1 MMGKVDARAHHE
13 RVQQVWS
20 TLELDGALAPANND
34 RMGWYERRR
43 DGKKRPRTV
52 VSDGVELVQDV
63 ERTVYTAISFAP
75 RDYYIDAWQDYD
87 SSTDSDNPQ
96 PDYGDFVGFAPF
108 VDVDLTNDAK
118 AKRKAGKLNTE
129 PVEEAIDRYVAA
141 FARLCGGRDAVF
153 LLDSV
158 GGAYPLVAPS
168 VASPIADHFSRKERA
183 TIYEELA
190 ARVNDYAKKV
200 WQDIEAEIE
209 GIGKL
214 LDPDFVCHKN
224 RVHKAPLT
232 LHGDIDAV
240 VTPMDTDSVAF
251 ELTPIETLSESQID
265 AAQRW
270 GESYTADYSDRVHR
284 LVAGLWPD
292 YEADSWTDALEQW
305 LDDEM
310 GEPEDTSTPTPSQ
323 NGESSTNPDYA
334 NIEGVWQAIDDLDAT
349 DVAEDTIVHSWN
361 DDAKSGKG
369 QGFYPEWGT
378 NSNGTAN
385 YVTEDVWHDTG
396 SGDHG
401 TVIEMAL
408 IGASGVSWTR
418 GKIAKGSDWIRGI
431 CELNK
436 LGYDVPLPERDTGDM
451 SDYYGFD
458 LYQIAKDHGFTV
470 EKGDNKALLK
480 ACLLARDEHPKLD
493 DATPPY
499 RALVAVADLAELGME
514 KPAKNILGKATYN
527 VSQRIYDDLKPSDVT
542 L

>member
-1 MMGKVDARAHHE
+1 
-13 RVQQVWS
+13 
-20 TLELDGALAPANND
+20 
-34 RMGWYERRR
+34 MGWYKRRK

-52 VSDGVELVQDV
+52 VSDSDELVQDV

-108 VDVDLTNDAK
+108 VDVDLTDDAK
-118 AKRKAGKLNTE
+118 AQRKAGELDAA
-129 PVEEAIDRYVAA
+129 PVEKAIDRYVAA

-168 VASPIADHFSRKERA
+168 VASPIADHFDREQRA
-183 TIYEELA
+183 KVYEELA
-190 ARVNDYAKKV
+190 ARVNDYAKNV
-200 WQDIEAEIE
+200 WQEIQTEIE
-209 GIGKL
+209 GIGEM

-240 VTPMDTDSVAF
+240 VTPMDTDSVRF
-251 ELTPIETLSESQID
+251 ELVRIETLSGDQID
-265 AAQRW
+265 AAKRW
-270 GESYTADYSDRVHR
+270 GSKYTADYSDRVHR

-292 YEADSWTDALEQW
+292 YTDTASDWQDALEQW
-305 LDDEM
+305 LDDEQTTKT
-310 GEPEDTSTPTPSQ
+310 TSSDQQ
-323 NGESSTNPDYA
+323 NSTQSDSAPGYA
-334 NIEGVWQAIDDLDAT
+334 NIEDVWRAIDDLDAT
-349 DVAEDTIVHSWN
+349 DVAEDTIVYRWN
-361 DDAKSGKG
+361 DGATSGKG
-369 QGFYPEWGT
+369 QGFYPEWGP

-408 IGASGVSWTR
+408 IGSSTVNWTR
-418 GKIAKGSDWIRGI
+418 GKIAKGSDWKRGI
-431 CELNK
+431 RELNK

-451 SDYYGFD
+451 SDYYGHD
-458 LYQIAKDHGFTV
+458 LYQIAQDHGFTL
-470 EKGDNKALLK
+470 EKGNDRALLK
-480 ACLLARDEHPKLD
+480 ACLLARRENPELS
-493 DATPPY
+493 DAKPPY
-499 RALVAVADLAELGME
+499 RALVSVAELADLGME
-514 KPAKNILGKATYN
+514 DSEENILGKATYK
-527 VSQRIYDDLKPSDVT
+527 VARRIYDDTEPADIEL
-542 L
+542 